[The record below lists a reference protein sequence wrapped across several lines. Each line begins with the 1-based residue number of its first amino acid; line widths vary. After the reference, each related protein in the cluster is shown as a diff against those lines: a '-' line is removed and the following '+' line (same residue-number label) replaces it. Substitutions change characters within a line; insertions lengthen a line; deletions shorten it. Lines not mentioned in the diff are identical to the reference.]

1 MYKENPMKTF
11 LRFTTVILVIIL
23 AICVT
28 SSGTAQDKKITK
40 KDVPAAVLKAFEGA
54 FPKAKVNNYGTEVEK
69 GTTFYEL
76 ETVEGKIKRDLLY
89 KADGTLA
96 EMEEILTPAMVPD
109 DITKAIKTEFPKGKI
124 ASGEKTSHGN
134 TVTFDIVVANGKDKI
149 SVNLNADGKIQK
161 KTVMK
166 SKKEKGE
173 KEEKEEKE

>member
-1 MYKENPMKTF
+1 MAV
-11 LRFTTVILVIIL
+11 LTV
-23 AICVT
+23 CVA
-28 SSGTAQDKKITK
+28 SSSNAQDKKITK

-69 GTTFYEL
+69 GVTFYEL

-96 EMEEILTPAMVPD
+96 EMEEILTPEMVPD
-109 DITKAIKTEFPKGKI
+109 GIAKAIKSEFPKGKI
-124 ASGEKTSHGN
+124 VSGEKTTQGT
-134 TVTFDIVVANGKDKI
+134 TVTFDLVVVNGKEKV

-173 KEEKEEKE
+173 KNEAEEKD